1 MKTVVHTQDARR
13 ETFNDV
19 PAAECHFLH
28 VDEGL
33 VAAFS
38 HCSDNEIHG
47 YLLDGGKTLE
57 IRPLT
62 PRLRKLLPEYSENKE
77 KDEILLVAAH
87 ILRPADPI
95 PNAFN
100 DNAGYPGNNSSTSNK
115 WWNYKHKITIMNQ

>member
-38 HCSDNEIHG
+38 HCSDNEIVISNHVG
-47 YLLDGGKTLE
+47 DFVSFDLIFWTPNLMLYVLYCMFYNCMEIPIELDGTNK
-57 IRPLT
+57 
-62 PRLRKLLPEYSENKE
+62 RKKRR
-77 KDEILLVAAH
+77 KIL
-87 ILRPADPI
+87 
-95 PNAFN
+95 
-100 DNAGYPGNNSSTSNK
+100 G
-115 WWNYKHKITIMNQ
+115 